1 MRARGLV
8 VGVTLLALAGCA
20 WFGQG
25 SSPVPGVSVSVPVGP
40 RTVSA
45 AEATALVRAGATE
58 LEPVASAPI
67 TAEGELRGGTF
78 HVFEVRST
86 DSSTR
91 LQWVVTH
98 PTLTGKPEQLDDVF
112 RRPYLPVLVVGDVQ
126 YQTTEYQSMFK
137 TWWPVMGNQYR
148 VISVPRPT
156 FSMYGP
162 LPAGVGEVEVS
173 STLISEP
180 LRVPVQRGADVVPAG
195 SEQVPIRGRVV
206 YGDAAD
212 EGHAD
217 PLIVTVHGVRRWK
230 SGTVLYYS
238 SVFPEGA
245 VPVNFWLWGGRSNAL
260 NRQRSGGD
268 WFTYSFGLVDRQS
281 MRAYGPAK
289 GYIYKSVCDVVN
301 YPKSV
306 AETARVCWA
315 VFPALDEATTSVD
328 VVVGGQ
334 QLVQSVPVEVGEI
347 GPVSAEE
354 FPELGTGWPEI
365 PEEAWARLDA
375 AGVDRATSPM
385 RDVVVEGAITSSGR
399 QLDLDAQVLFE
410 YNQAT
415 LTAAAREVIAQTAEK
430 LRGFAGGGA
439 VTVTG
444 HTDSDGGDA
453 ANLELSRRRAQ
464 AVADALAP
472 LLGSAYSFVVEGRGE
487 AEPVAPNDTE
497 AGKAMNRRVTI
508 VPPR

>member
-1 MRARGLV
+1 M
-8 VGVTLLALAGCA
+8 
-20 WFGQG
+20 
-25 SSPVPGVSVSVPVGP
+25 
-40 RTVSA
+40 
-45 AEATALVRAGATE
+45 VRAGAAE

-67 TAEGELRGGTF
+67 TAEGELQGGTF

-91 LQWVVTH
+91 LEWAVTH
-98 PTLTGKPEQLDDVF
+98 PTLTTIPKQLDDTF
-112 RRPYLPVLVVGDVQ
+112 RRPYLPVLAAGDVH
-126 YQTTEYQSMFK
+126 YQTTEYESLFG

-162 LPAGVGEVEVS
+162 LPASVGEVEVS
-173 STLISEP
+173 SALIAEP
-180 LRVPVQRGADVVPAG
+180 LRVPVQRGADAVPAG
-195 SEQVPIRGRVV
+195 SEQVPIVGRIV
-206 YGDAAD
+206 YGDASD
-212 EGHAD
+212 ESHAD

-245 VPVNFWLWGGRSNAL
+245 EPVNFRTWGGRSNAL
-260 NRQRSGGD
+260 NRMRSGGD

-281 MRAYGPAK
+281 MTAYTPAQ
-289 GYIYKSVCDVVN
+289 GATIKSVCDTVN
-301 YPKSV
+301 YPTSV
-306 AETARVCWA
+306 ADTARVCWA

-334 QLVQSVPVEVGEI
+334 QLVQSVPVETGEI

-354 FPELGTGWPEI
+354 FPELGTGWPAI
-365 PEEAWARLDA
+365 PEDAWARLDA
-375 AGVDRATSPM
+375 AGIERATSPL
-385 RDVVVEGAITSSGR
+385 RDVVVEGAITTSGR
-399 QLDLDAQVLFE
+399 QLDLDAQVLFD

-415 LTAAAREVIAQTAEK
+415 LTPAAREVIAQTAEK

-472 LLGSAYSFVVEGRGE
+472 LLGSAYSFVVEGKGE
-487 AEPVAPNDTE
+487 ADPVAPNDTE

-508 VPPR
+508 LPPR